1 MAATVIDALLVTLGL
16 DTSDFRKGQKDVS
29 DDLKKQR
36 EDAKKTAKEMAEQG
50 KKAASFFSSIKT
62 ELLALTGVTV
72 TAGGLMS
79 LVKNTTSSLMDL
91 SIQSKALGM
100 TARELDGFGKAAES
114 AGSSFERITAALQG
128 FQAAKQGSL
137 FGDTSS
143 PIFSGMRMLTAL
155 TGDTFDVYSKD
166 AKSLARSYLES
177 LRKVKDP
184 NIRRQIGAMGGFDD
198 ATIQRNQE
206 GRFLPDVDRL
216 TKSSGITDASVKGA
230 KEFTEA
236 WVVLNQ
242 NLETTKNQ
250 FYTFLIPYVREFN
263 GVLLQLSN
271 WMKSHP
277 DEMRQ
282 KVESFFGAIESGAKV
297 ADNAA
302 RSVGGWENA
311 IKLLVATWV
320 MGITKAFTGLFALTP
335 PAWFVAASAVG
346 VGAYQNISNAATKAD
361 HTDSL
366 WESIKQR
373 WSAGGWYNNQ
383 QNIQALSPEQRKKDQ
398 DERSFWES
406 TKNLLSQAV
415 NALISPAGAASMQ
428 PNIVGGYQP
437 NVPLNALPEQ
447 RRQQQ
452 DERDYWESTKN
463 LLSKIADALIS
474 PAGAATMQPDTSG
487 YQPNVPLNAQ
497 AARLGAK
504 GKAFLQAMAGEFGAL
519 EGKYGLPAGLLSSV
533 AATESGGDP
542 FAVSPK
548 GAKGPFQFMDGTARD
563 MGLKG
568 MDVYD
573 PHKSAD
579 AAARY
584 LRYLLDATGGD
595 LEKTLASYN
604 WGLGN
609 VQKKGMDNLPS
620 ETRNYVPKVMAGMR
634 PGAGMAVDRAMPGQ
648 AGGVYNFYGT
658 KITTQA
664 QNVEQLTSDIKKHGD
679 NRVMLMAGY
688 SGQ

>member
-16 DTSDFRKGQKDVS
+16 DTSQFRKGQQEVS

-36 EDAKKTAKEMAEQG
+36 EDAKNTAKEMAEQG

-216 TKSSGITDASVKGA
+216 TKSSGITDASTKGA
-230 KEFTEA
+230 KEFTAA
-236 WVVLNQ
+236 WAELGQNLDTIKNQIYEGLIPTIRDLNGLLKEWSSGNVKSSSFFKELKRDINDITGIDLGSWTLSSDLRNLKDNFSMLGRVLNHLG
-242 NLETTKNQ
+242 NALNELN
-250 FYTFLIPYVREFN
+250 N
-263 GVLLQLSN
+263 GN
-271 WMKSHP
+271 
-277 DEMRQ
+277 
-282 KVESFFGAIESGAKV
+282 F
-297 ADNAA
+297 
-302 RSVGGWENA
+302 
-311 IKLLVATWV
+311 
-320 MGITKAFTGLFALTP
+320 TKAADEFKKAWYGTEDGNPTGNDALPGVTSNSQSIYENGTYKKYNDLLNKYLPEWLGGTP
-335 PAWFVAASAVG
+335 S
-346 VGAYQNISNAATKAD
+346 D
-361 HTDSL
+361 
-366 WESIKQR
+366 
-373 WSAGGWYNNQ
+373 
-383 QNIQALSPEQRKKDQ
+383 RKKDQ
-398 DERSFWES
+398 DEKSYWDT
-406 TKNLLSQAV
+406 TKA
-415 NALISPAGAASMQ
+415 
-428 PNIVGGYQP
+428 
-437 NVPLNALPEQ
+437 
-447 RRQQQ
+447 
-452 DERDYWESTKN
+452 
-463 LLSKIADALIS
+463 LLSKIADAIVT
-474 PAGAATMQPDTSG
+474 PAGASSADPNIGG

-519 EGKYGLPAGLLSSV
+519 EGKYGLPSGLLSSV

-542 FAVSPK
+542 YAVSPK

-563 MGLKG
+563 LGLKG

-634 PGAGMAVDRAMPGQ
+634 PGAGMAVDRVMPGQ

-664 QNVEQLTSDIKKHGD
+664 QNVQQLTSDIKKHGD

>member
-16 DTSDFRKGQKDVS
+16 DTSQFRKGQQEVS

-36 EDAKKTAKEMAEQG
+36 EDAKNTAKEMAEQG

-79 LVKNTTSSLMDL
+79 FVKSTTSGLMEL
-91 SIQSKALGM
+91 SIQAKSLGM
-100 TARELDGFGKAAES
+100 TAKELDGVGKAAEA
-114 AGSSFERITAALQG
+114 AGSSVEKISAALQG
-128 FQAAKQGSL
+128 FQNAKQLAKVGVYDTPVQEAAIRLNSL
-137 FGDTSS
+137 THDSFNIRDDSAQT
-143 PIFSGMRMLTAL
+143 
-155 TGDTFDVYSKD
+155 TFRKI
-166 AKSLARSYLES
+166 LES
-177 LRKVKDP
+177 ARKVTDP
-184 NIRRQIGAMGGFDD
+184 DIRRQILQLVGIDD
-198 ATIQRNQE
+198 AINQRNQE
-206 GRFLPDVDRL
+206 GKFLTDVDRL
-216 TKSSGITDASVKGA
+216 TKSSGITDASTKGA
-230 KEFTEA
+230 KEFTAA
-236 WVVLNQ
+236 WAELGQNLDTVKNQIYVGLIPTIRDLNGLLIEWSSGNAKSSSFFKELKRDINDITGIDLGSWTLSGDLRNLKDNFSMLGKVLNHLG
-242 NLETTKNQ
+242 NALNELNNGNFSKAAD
-250 FYTFLIPYVREFN
+250 EFKKAWYGTEDGKPTGN
-263 GVLLQLSN
+263 DALPGV
-271 WMKSHP
+271 
-277 DEMRQ
+277 
-282 KVESFFGAIESGAKV
+282 
-297 ADNAA
+297 
-302 RSVGGWENA
+302 
-311 IKLLVATWV
+311 
-320 MGITKAFTGLFALTP
+320 TKAA
-335 PAWFVAASAVG
+335 
-346 VGAYQNISNAATKAD
+346 
-361 HTDSL
+361 
-366 WESIKQR
+366 E
-373 WSAGGWYNNQ
+373 
-383 QNIQALSPEQRKKDQ
+383 QALKKNGGTLDFKPDQ
-398 DERSFWES
+398 DSAY
-406 TKNLLSQAV
+406 LSPQQQATQKMLDAV
-415 NALISPAGAASMQ
+415 KFQ
-428 PNIVGGYQP
+428 P
-437 NVPLNALPEQ
+437 LPEQ

-533 AATESGGDP
+533 AGTESGGDP

-563 MGLKG
+563 LGLKG

-595 LEKTLASYN
+595 LEKALASYN

-648 AGGVYNFYGT
+648 SGATYQFYGT

-679 NRVMLMAGY
+679 NRVMLLAGY

>member
-16 DTSDFRKGQKDVS
+16 DTSQFRKGQQEVS

-36 EDAKKTAKEMAEQG
+36 EDAKNTAKEMAEQG

-79 LVKNTTSSLMDL
+79 FVKSTTSGLMEL
-91 SIQSKALGM
+91 SIQAKSLGM
-100 TARELDGFGKAAES
+100 TAKELDGVGKAAEA
-114 AGSSFERITAALQG
+114 AGSSVEKISAALQG
-128 FQAAKQGSL
+128 FQNAKQLAKVGVYDTPVQEAAIRLNSL
-137 FGDTSS
+137 THDSFNIRDDSAQT
-143 PIFSGMRMLTAL
+143 
-155 TGDTFDVYSKD
+155 TFRKI
-166 AKSLARSYLES
+166 LES
-177 LRKVKDP
+177 ARKVTDP
-184 NIRRQIGAMGGFDD
+184 DIRRQILQLVGIDD
-198 ATIQRNQE
+198 AINQRNQE
-206 GRFLPDVDRL
+206 GKFLTDVDRL
-216 TKSSGITDASVKGA
+216 TKNSGITDASTKGA
-230 KEFTEA
+230 KEFTAA
-236 WVVLNQ
+236 WAELGQNLDTVKNQIYVGLIPTIRDLNGLLIEWSSGNAKSSSFFKELKRDINDITGIDLGSWTLSGDLRNLKDNFSMLGKVLNHLG
-242 NLETTKNQ
+242 NALNELNNGNFSKAAD
-250 FYTFLIPYVREFN
+250 EFKKAWYGTEDGKPTGN
-263 GVLLQLSN
+263 DALPGVTSNSQSIYENSTYKKYNDLLNKYLPE
-271 WMKSHP
+271 WL
-277 DEMRQ
+277 
-282 KVESFFGAIESGAKV
+282 
-297 ADNAA
+297 
-302 RSVGGWENA
+302 GG
-311 IKLLVATWV
+311 
-320 MGITKAFTGLFALTP
+320 TP
-335 PAWFVAASAVG
+335 S
-346 VGAYQNISNAATKAD
+346 D
-361 HTDSL
+361 
-366 WESIKQR
+366 
-373 WSAGGWYNNQ
+373 
-383 QNIQALSPEQRKKDQ
+383 RKKDQ
-398 DERSFWES
+398 DEKSYWDT
-406 TKNLLSQAV
+406 TK
-415 NALISPAGAASMQ
+415 
-428 PNIVGGYQP
+428 
-437 NVPLNALPEQ
+437 
-447 RRQQQ
+447 
-452 DERDYWESTKN
+452 T
-463 LLSKIADALIS
+463 LLSKIADAIVT
-474 PAGAATMQPDTSG
+474 PAGASSLEPSIGG

-497 AARLGAK
+497 AARLGTK

-519 EGKYGLPAGLLSSV
+519 EGKYGLPAGLLSSL

-563 MGLKG
+563 LGLKG

-648 AGGVYNFYGT
+648 SGATYQFYGT

-679 NRVMLMAGY
+679 NRVMLLAGY

>member
-1 MAATVIDALLVTLGL
+1 MAATVIDALLITLGL

-79 LVKNTTSSLMDL
+79 FVKSTTSGLMDL
-91 SIQSKALGM
+91 SIQSKALGLS
-100 TARELDGFGKAAES
+100 ARELDGWSKSAEA
-114 AGSSFERITAALQG
+114 AGSSAEKISASLQG
-128 FQAAKQGSL
+128 FQGAIQGARVGDYSSSI
-137 FGDTSS
+137 FG
-143 PIFSGMRMLTAL
+143 GLAQLNAL
-155 TGDTFDVYSKD
+155 TGQNFDVWGQD
-166 AKSLARSYLES
+166 ASSLAKTSLDA
-177 LRKVKDP
+177 LRKISDP
-184 NIRRQIGAMGGFDD
+184 NLRRQVGLSLGFDD
-198 ATIQRNQE
+198 ATLQRNQE
-206 GRFLPDVDRL
+206 GKFLPDVDRL
-216 TKSSGITDASVKGA
+216 TKSSGITDASTKGA
-230 KEFTEA
+230 KEFTAA
-236 WVVLNQ
+236 WAELGQNLDTVKNQIYVGLIPTIRDLNGLLIEWSSGNAKSSSFFKELKRDINDITGIDLGSWTLSGDLRNLKDNFSMLGKVLNHLG
-242 NLETTKNQ
+242 NALNELNNGNFSKAAD
-250 FYTFLIPYVREFN
+250 EFKKAWYGTEDGKPTGN
-263 GVLLQLSN
+263 DALPGV
-271 WMKSHP
+271 
-277 DEMRQ
+277 
-282 KVESFFGAIESGAKV
+282 
-297 ADNAA
+297 
-302 RSVGGWENA
+302 
-311 IKLLVATWV
+311 
-320 MGITKAFTGLFALTP
+320 TKAA
-335 PAWFVAASAVG
+335 
-346 VGAYQNISNAATKAD
+346 
-361 HTDSL
+361 
-366 WESIKQR
+366 E
-373 WSAGGWYNNQ
+373 
-383 QNIQALSPEQRKKDQ
+383 QALKKNGGTLDFKPDQ
-398 DERSFWES
+398 DSAY
-406 TKNLLSQAV
+406 LSPQQQATQKMLDAV
-415 NALISPAGAASMQ
+415 KFQ
-428 PNIVGGYQP
+428 P
-437 NVPLNALPEQ
+437 LPEQ

-533 AATESGGDP
+533 AGTESGGNP

-563 MGLKG
+563 LGLKG

-609 VQKKGMDNLPS
+609 VQKKGMDNLPP

-679 NRVMLMAGY
+679 NRVMLLAGY

>member
-16 DTSDFRKGQKDVS
+16 DTSQFRKGQQEVS

-36 EDAKKTAKEMAEQG
+36 EDAKNTAKEMAEQG

-79 LVKNTTSSLMDL
+79 FVKSTTSGLMDL
-91 SIQSKALGM
+91 SIQSKALGLS
-100 TARELDGFGKAAES
+100 ARELDGWSKSAEA
-114 AGSSFERITAALQG
+114 AGSSAEKISASLQG
-128 FQAAKQGSL
+128 FQGAIQGARVGDYSSSI
-137 FGDTSS
+137 FG
-143 PIFSGMRMLTAL
+143 GLAQLNAL
-155 TGDTFDVYSKD
+155 TGQNFDVWGQD
-166 AKSLARSYLES
+166 ASSLAKTSLDA
-177 LRKVKDP
+177 LRKISDP
-184 NIRRQIGAMGGFDD
+184 NLRRQVGLSLGFDD
-198 ATIQRNQE
+198 ATLQRNQE
-206 GRFLPDVDRL
+206 GKFLPDVDRL
-216 TKSSGITDASVKGA
+216 TKSSGITDASTKGA
-230 KEFTEA
+230 KEFTAA
-236 WVVLNQ
+236 WAELGQNLDTVKNQIYVGLIPTIRDLNGLLIEWSSGNAKSSSFFKELKRDINDITGIDLGSWTLSGDLRNLKDNFSMLGKVLNHLG
-242 NLETTKNQ
+242 NALNELNNGNFSKAAD
-250 FYTFLIPYVREFN
+250 EFKKAWYGTEDGKPTGN
-263 GVLLQLSN
+263 DALPGV
-271 WMKSHP
+271 
-277 DEMRQ
+277 
-282 KVESFFGAIESGAKV
+282 
-297 ADNAA
+297 
-302 RSVGGWENA
+302 
-311 IKLLVATWV
+311 
-320 MGITKAFTGLFALTP
+320 TKAA
-335 PAWFVAASAVG
+335 
-346 VGAYQNISNAATKAD
+346 
-361 HTDSL
+361 
-366 WESIKQR
+366 E
-373 WSAGGWYNNQ
+373 
-383 QNIQALSPEQRKKDQ
+383 QALKKNGGTLDFKPDQ
-398 DERSFWES
+398 DSAY
-406 TKNLLSQAV
+406 LSPQQQATQKMLDAV
-415 NALISPAGAASMQ
+415 KFQ
-428 PNIVGGYQP
+428 P
-437 NVPLNALPEQ
+437 LPEQ

-533 AATESGGDP
+533 AGTESGGDP

-563 MGLKG
+563 LGLKG

-595 LEKTLASYN
+595 LEKALASYN

-634 PGAGMAVDRAMPGQ
+634 PGAGMAVDRAIPGQ
-648 AGGVYNFYGT
+648 SGATYQFYGT

-679 NRVMLMAGY
+679 NRVMLLAGY

>member
-79 LVKNTTSSLMDL
+79 LVKSTTSGLMDL

-100 TARELDGFGKAAES
+100 SAKELDGWAKSAEA
-114 AGSSFERITAALQG
+114 AGSSAEKITNVLKG
-128 FQAAKQGSL
+128 FQDAKQGAT
-137 FGDTSS
+137 FGDFTNPLYEVA
-143 PIFSGMRMLTAL
+143 PILRRL
-155 TGDTFDVYSKD
+155 TGVEINTSKD
-166 AKSLARSYLES
+166 DVPTIA
-177 LRKVKDP
+177 RKVFSALQKVKNP
-184 NIRRQIGAMGGFDD
+184 AMRRVLAERVGIDD
-198 ATIQRNQE
+198 ATLQRNQE
-206 GRFLPDVDRL
+206 GQFLPDVDRL
-216 TKSSGITDASVKGA
+216 TKSSGITDASTKGA
-230 KEFTEA
+230 KEFTAA
-236 WVVLNQ
+236 WAELNQ
-242 NLETTKNQ
+242 SLETTKNQ
-250 FYTFLIPYVREFN
+250 FYTFLIPYVRDFN
-263 GVLLQLSN
+263 VVLRDLSN

-277 DEMRQ
+277 EEMKQ
-282 KVESFFGAIESGAKV
+282 KVDAFFGAIESGAKM
-297 ADNAA
+297 ADKAA
-302 RSVGGWENA
+302 QAVGGWENA
-311 IKLLVATWV
+311 IKLLIALKVATWV
-320 MGITKAFTGLFALTP
+320 MGITKVFTGLFALTP

-383 QNIQALSPEQRKKDQ
+383 QNIQAVSPEQRKKDQ

-437 NVPLNALPEQ
+437 NVPLNA
-447 RRQQQ
+447 
-452 DERDYWESTKN
+452 K
-463 LLSKIADALIS
+463 
-474 PAGAATMQPDTSG
+474 
-487 YQPNVPLNAQ
+487 

-533 AATESGGDP
+533 ASTESGGDP

-563 MGLKG
+563 LGLKG

-595 LEKTLASYN
+595 LEKALASYN

>member
-16 DTSDFRKGQKDVS
+16 DTSQFRKGQQEVS

-36 EDAKKTAKEMAEQG
+36 EDAKNTAKEMAEQG

-79 LVKNTTSSLMDL
+79 FVKSTTSGLMEL
-91 SIQSKALGM
+91 SIQAKSLGM
-100 TARELDGFGKAAES
+100 TAKELDGVGKAAEA
-114 AGSSFERITAALQG
+114 AGSSVEKISAALQG
-128 FQAAKQGSL
+128 FQNVKQLAKVGVYDTPVQEAAIRLNSL
-137 FGDTSS
+137 THDSFNIRDDSAQT
-143 PIFSGMRMLTAL
+143 
-155 TGDTFDVYSKD
+155 TFRKI
-166 AKSLARSYLES
+166 LES
-177 LRKVKDP
+177 ARKVTDP
-184 NIRRQIGAMGGFDD
+184 DIRRQILQLVGIDD
-198 ATIQRNQE
+198 AINQRNQE
-206 GRFLPDVDRL
+206 GKFLTDVDRL
-216 TKSSGITDASVKGA
+216 TKSSGITDASTKGA
-230 KEFTEA
+230 KEFTAA
-236 WVVLNQ
+236 WAELGQNLDTVKNQIYVGLIPTIRDLNGLLIEWSSGNAKSSSFFKELKRDINDITGIDLGSWTLSGDLRNLKDNFSMLGKVLNHLG
-242 NLETTKNQ
+242 NALNELNNGNFSKAAD
-250 FYTFLIPYVREFN
+250 EFKKAWYGTEDGKPTGN
-263 GVLLQLSN
+263 DALPGV
-271 WMKSHP
+271 
-277 DEMRQ
+277 
-282 KVESFFGAIESGAKV
+282 
-297 ADNAA
+297 
-302 RSVGGWENA
+302 
-311 IKLLVATWV
+311 
-320 MGITKAFTGLFALTP
+320 TKAAEQGLKKNGGTLDFKP
-335 PAWFVAASAVG
+335 DQDSA
-346 VGAYQNISNAATKAD
+346 Y
-361 HTDSL
+361 
-366 WESIKQR
+366 
-373 WSAGGWYNNQ
+373 
-383 QNIQALSPEQRKKDQ
+383 LSPQQ
-398 DERSFWES
+398 
-406 TKNLLSQAV
+406 QATQKMLDAV
-415 NALISPAGAASMQ
+415 KFQ
-428 PNIVGGYQP
+428 P
-437 NVPLNALPEQ
+437 LPEQ

-504 GKAFLQAMAGEFGAL
+504 GRAFLQAMAGEFGAL

-533 AATESGGDP
+533 AGTESGGDP
-542 FAVSPK
+542 LAVSPK

-563 MGLKG
+563 LGLKG

-648 AGGVYNFYGT
+648 SGATYQFYGT

-679 NRVMLMAGY
+679 NRVMLLAGY

>member
-1 MAATVIDALLVTLGL
+1 MAATVIDALLITLGL

-79 LVKNTTSSLMDL
+79 FVKSTTSGLMDL

-100 TARELDGFGKAAES
+100 SAKELDGWAKSAEA
-114 AGSSFERITAALQG
+114 AGSSAEKITNVLKG
-128 FQAAKQGSL
+128 FQDAKQGAT
-137 FGDTSS
+137 FGDFTNPLYEVA
-143 PIFSGMRMLTAL
+143 PILRRL
-155 TGDTFDVYSKD
+155 TGVEINTSKD
-166 AKSLARSYLES
+166 DVPTIA
-177 LRKVKDP
+177 RKVFSALQKVKNP
-184 NIRRQIGAMGGFDD
+184 AMRRVLAERVGIDD
-198 ATIQRNQE
+198 ATLQRNQE
-206 GRFLPDVDRL
+206 GQFLPDVDRL
-216 TKSSGITDASVKGA
+216 TKSSGITDASTKGA
-230 KEFTEA
+230 KEFTAA
-236 WVVLNQ
+236 WAELGQNLDTVKNQIYEGLIPTIRDLNGLLKEWSSGNVKSSSFFKELKRDINDITGIDLGGWTLSSDLRNLKDNFSMLGKVLNHLG
-242 NLETTKNQ
+242 NALNELNNGNFSKAAD
-250 FYTFLIPYVREFN
+250 EFKKAWYGTEDGKPTGN
-263 GVLLQLSN
+263 DALPGVTSNSQSIYENSTYKKYNDLLNKYLPE
-271 WMKSHP
+271 WL
-277 DEMRQ
+277 
-282 KVESFFGAIESGAKV
+282 
-297 ADNAA
+297 
-302 RSVGGWENA
+302 GG
-311 IKLLVATWV
+311 
-320 MGITKAFTGLFALTP
+320 TP
-335 PAWFVAASAVG
+335 S
-346 VGAYQNISNAATKAD
+346 D
-361 HTDSL
+361 
-366 WESIKQR
+366 
-373 WSAGGWYNNQ
+373 
-383 QNIQALSPEQRKKDQ
+383 RKKDQ
-398 DERSFWES
+398 DEKSYWDT
-406 TKNLLSQAV
+406 TK
-415 NALISPAGAASMQ
+415 
-428 PNIVGGYQP
+428 
-437 NVPLNALPEQ
+437 
-447 RRQQQ
+447 
-452 DERDYWESTKN
+452 T
-463 LLSKIADALIS
+463 LLSKIADAIVT
-474 PAGAATMQPDTSG
+474 PAGASSLEPSIGG

-504 GKAFLQAMAGEFGAL
+504 GKAFLQAMAGEFGSL

-542 FAVSPK
+542 FAESK
-548 GAKGPFQFMDGTARD
+548 AGAKGLFQFMPGTAKD

-568 MDVYD
+568 RDVFD

-609 VQKKGMDNLPS
+609 VQKKGMDNLPA

>member
-16 DTSDFRKGQKDVS
+16 DTSQFRKGQQEVS

-36 EDAKKTAKEMAEQG
+36 EDAKNTAKEMAEQG

-311 IKLLVATWV
+311 IKLLIGLKVATWV

-383 QNIQALSPEQRKKDQ
+383 QNIQAVSPEQRKKDQ

-437 NVPLNALPEQ
+437 NVPLNA
-447 RRQQQ
+447 
-452 DERDYWESTKN
+452 
-463 LLSKIADALIS
+463 
-474 PAGAATMQPDTSG
+474 
-487 YQPNVPLNAQ
+487 Q

-504 GKAFLQAMAGEFGAL
+504 GKAFLQAMAGEFGSL

-542 FAVSPK
+542 FAESK
-548 GAKGPFQFMDGTARD
+548 AGAKGLFQFMPGTAKD

-568 MDVYD
+568 RDVFD

-584 LRYLLDATGGD
+584 LRYLLEATGGD

>member
-16 DTSDFRKGQKDVS
+16 DTSQFRKGQQEVS

-36 EDAKKTAKEMAEQG
+36 EDAKNTAKEMAEQG
-50 KKAASFFSSIKT
+50 KKAATFFSSIKT

-311 IKLLVATWV
+311 IKLLIGLKVATWV

-383 QNIQALSPEQRKKDQ
+383 QNIQAVSPEQRKKDQ

-428 PNIVGGYQP
+428 PNIVG
-437 NVPLNALPEQ
+437 
-447 RRQQQ
+447 
-452 DERDYWESTKN
+452 
-463 LLSKIADALIS
+463 
-474 PAGAATMQPDTSG
+474 G

-542 FAVSPK
+542 FAESK
-548 GAKGPFQFMDGTARD
+548 AGAKGLFQFMPGTAKD

-568 MDVYD
+568 RDVYD
-573 PHKSAD
+573 PHKSAE
-579 AAARY
+579 AAAKY
-584 LRYLLDATGGD
+584 LRWLMDATGGD

>member
-16 DTSDFRKGQKDVS
+16 DTSQFRKGQQEVS

-36 EDAKKTAKEMAEQG
+36 EDAKNTAKEMAEQG

-216 TKSSGITDASVKGA
+216 TKSSGITDASTKGA
-230 KEFTEA
+230 KEFTAA
-236 WVVLNQ
+236 WAELGQNLDTVKNQIYEGLIPTIRDLNGLLKEWSSGNVKSSSFFKELKRDINDITGIDLGGWTLSSDLRNLKDNFSMLGKVLNHLGNALNELNNGNFSKAADEFKKAWYGTEDGKPTGNDALPGVTSNSQ
-242 NLETTKNQ
+242 SIYENTTYKKYND
-250 FYTFLIPYVREFN
+250 
-263 GVLLQLSN
+263 LLNKYLPE
-271 WMKSHP
+271 WL
-277 DEMRQ
+277 
-282 KVESFFGAIESGAKV
+282 
-297 ADNAA
+297 
-302 RSVGGWENA
+302 GG
-311 IKLLVATWV
+311 
-320 MGITKAFTGLFALTP
+320 TP
-335 PAWFVAASAVG
+335 S
-346 VGAYQNISNAATKAD
+346 D
-361 HTDSL
+361 
-366 WESIKQR
+366 
-373 WSAGGWYNNQ
+373 
-383 QNIQALSPEQRKKDQ
+383 RKKDQ
-398 DERSFWES
+398 DEKSYWDT
-406 TKNLLSQAV
+406 TK
-415 NALISPAGAASMQ
+415 
-428 PNIVGGYQP
+428 
-437 NVPLNALPEQ
+437 
-447 RRQQQ
+447 
-452 DERDYWESTKN
+452 T
-463 LLSKIADALIS
+463 LLSKIADAIVT
-474 PAGAATMQPDTSG
+474 PAGASSLEPSIGG

-504 GKAFLQAMAGEFGAL
+504 GKAFLQAMAGEFGSL

-542 FAVSPK
+542 FAESK
-548 GAKGPFQFMDGTARD
+548 AGAKGLFQFMPGTAKD

-568 MDVYD
+568 RDVFD

-584 LRYLLDATGGD
+584 LRYLLEATGGD

>member
-1 MAATVIDALLVTLGL
+1 MAATVIDALLITLGL

-50 KKAASFFSSIKT
+50 KKAAAFFSSIKT

-216 TKSSGITDASVKGA
+216 TKSSGITDASTKGA
-230 KEFTEA
+230 KEFTAA
-236 WVVLNQ
+236 WAELEQNLDTVKNQIYVGLIPTIRDLNGLLIEWSSGNAKSSSFFKELKRDINDITGIDLGGWTLSSDLRNLKDNFSMLGKVLNHLG
-242 NLETTKNQ
+242 NALNELNNGNFSKAAD
-250 FYTFLIPYVREFN
+250 EFKKAWYGTEDGKPTGN
-263 GVLLQLSN
+263 DALPGVTSNSQSIYENSTYKKYNDLLNKYLPE
-271 WMKSHP
+271 WL
-277 DEMRQ
+277 
-282 KVESFFGAIESGAKV
+282 
-297 ADNAA
+297 
-302 RSVGGWENA
+302 GG
-311 IKLLVATWV
+311 
-320 MGITKAFTGLFALTP
+320 TP
-335 PAWFVAASAVG
+335 S
-346 VGAYQNISNAATKAD
+346 D
-361 HTDSL
+361 
-366 WESIKQR
+366 
-373 WSAGGWYNNQ
+373 
-383 QNIQALSPEQRKKDQ
+383 RKKDQ
-398 DERSFWES
+398 DEKSYWDT
-406 TKNLLSQAV
+406 TK
-415 NALISPAGAASMQ
+415 
-428 PNIVGGYQP
+428 
-437 NVPLNALPEQ
+437 
-447 RRQQQ
+447 
-452 DERDYWESTKN
+452 T
-463 LLSKIADALIS
+463 LLSKIADAIVT
-474 PAGAATMQPDTSG
+474 PAGASSLEPSIGG

-519 EGKYGLPAGLLSSV
+519 EGKYGLPSGLLSSV

-542 FAVSPK
+542 YAVSPK

-563 MGLKG
+563 LGLKG

-664 QNVEQLTSDIKKHGD
+664 QNVQQLTSDIKKHGD

>member
-29 DDLKKQR
+29 EDLKKQR
-36 EDAKKTAKEMAEQG
+36 EDAKNTAKEMAEQG
-50 KKAASFFSSIKT
+50 KKAAAFFGSIKT

-198 ATIQRNQE
+198 ATIQRNQD

-216 TKSSGITDASVKGA
+216 TKSSGITDASTKGA
-230 KEFTEA
+230 KEFTAA
-236 WVVLNQ
+236 WAELGQNLDTVKNQIYEGLIPTIRDLNGLLKEWSSGNVKSSSFFKELKRDINDITGIDLGSWTLSSDLRNLKDNFSMLGKVLNHLG
-242 NLETTKNQ
+242 NALNELN
-250 FYTFLIPYVREFN
+250 N
-263 GVLLQLSN
+263 GN
-271 WMKSHP
+271 
-277 DEMRQ
+277 
-282 KVESFFGAIESGAKV
+282 F
-297 ADNAA
+297 
-302 RSVGGWENA
+302 
-311 IKLLVATWV
+311 
-320 MGITKAFTGLFALTP
+320 TKAADEFKKAWYGTEDGKPTGNDALPGVTSNSQSIYENSTYKKYNDLLNKYLPEWLGGTP
-335 PAWFVAASAVG
+335 S
-346 VGAYQNISNAATKAD
+346 D
-361 HTDSL
+361 
-366 WESIKQR
+366 
-373 WSAGGWYNNQ
+373 
-383 QNIQALSPEQRKKDQ
+383 RKKDQ
-398 DERSFWES
+398 DEKSYWDT
-406 TKNLLSQAV
+406 TK
-415 NALISPAGAASMQ
+415 
-428 PNIVGGYQP
+428 
-437 NVPLNALPEQ
+437 
-447 RRQQQ
+447 
-452 DERDYWESTKN
+452 T
-463 LLSKIADALIS
+463 LLSKIADAIVT
-474 PAGAATMQPDTSG
+474 PAGASSLEPSIGG

-563 MGLKG
+563 LGLKG

-664 QNVEQLTSDIKKHGD
+664 QNVGQLTSDIKKHGD

>member
-1 MAATVIDALLVTLGL
+1 MAATVIDALLITLGL

-50 KKAASFFSSIKT
+50 KKAAAFFGSIKT
-62 ELLALTGVTV
+62 ELLALTGVAV
-72 TAGGLMS
+72 TAGGLIS
-79 LVKNTTSSLMDL
+79 FVKSTTSGLMDL
-91 SIQSKALGM
+91 SIQSKALGLS
-100 TARELDGFGKAAES
+100 ARELDGWSKSAEA
-114 AGSSFERITAALQG
+114 AGSSAEKISASLQG
-128 FQAAKQGSL
+128 FQGAIQGARVGDYSSSI
-137 FGDTSS
+137 FG
-143 PIFSGMRMLTAL
+143 GLAQLNAL
-155 TGDTFDVYSKD
+155 TGQNFDVWGQD
-166 AKSLARSYLES
+166 ASSLAKTSLDA
-177 LRKVKDP
+177 LRKISDP
-184 NIRRQIGAMGGFDD
+184 NLRRQVGLSLGFDD
-198 ATIQRNQE
+198 ATLQRNQE
-206 GRFLPDVDRL
+206 GKFLPDVDRL
-216 TKSSGITDASVKGA
+216 TKSSGITDVSTKGA
-230 KEFTEA
+230 KEFTAA
-236 WVVLNQ
+236 WAELNQ
-242 NLETTKNQ
+242 SLETTKNQ
-250 FYTFLIPYVREFN
+250 FYTFLIPYVRDFN
-263 GVLLQLSN
+263 VVLRDLSN

-277 DEMRQ
+277 EEMKQ
-282 KVESFFGAIESGAKV
+282 KVDAFFGAIESGAKM
-297 ADNAA
+297 ADKAA
-302 RSVGGWENA
+302 QAVGGWENA
-311 IKLLVATWV
+311 IKIIIGASVGGKLLFFLANLSKALLVLT
-320 MGITKAFTGLFALTP
+320 GITLPGWL
-335 PAWFVAASAVG
+335 VAASAVG

-383 QNIQALSPEQRKKDQ
+383 QNMQAVSPEQRKKDQ

-437 NVPLNALPEQ
+437 NVPLNA
-447 RRQQQ
+447 
-452 DERDYWESTKN
+452 
-463 LLSKIADALIS
+463 
-474 PAGAATMQPDTSG
+474 
-487 YQPNVPLNAQ
+487 Q

-504 GKAFLQAMAGEFGAL
+504 GKAFLQAMAGEFGTL

-542 FAVSPK
+542 YAVSPK

-563 MGLKG
+563 LGLKG

-573 PHKSAD
+573 PHKSSD

-584 LRYLLDATGGD
+584 LRFLLDATGGD

-648 AGGVYNFYGT
+648 SGATYQFYGT

-664 QNVEQLTSDIKKHGD
+664 QNVEQLTSDIKKHAD
-679 NRVMLMAGY
+679 NRVMLLAGY

>member
-1 MAATVIDALLVTLGL
+1 MAATIIDALLITLGL

-79 LVKNTTSSLMDL
+79 LVKNTTSGLMDL
-91 SIQSKALGM
+91 SIQSKALVLS
-100 TARELDGFGKAAES
+100 ARELDGWSKSAEA
-114 AGSSFERITAALQG
+114 AGSSAEKISASLQG
-128 FQAAKQGSL
+128 FQGAIQGARVGDYSSSI
-137 FGDTSS
+137 FG
-143 PIFSGMRMLTAL
+143 GLAQLNAL
-155 TGDTFDVYSKD
+155 TGQNFDVWGQD
-166 AKSLARSYLES
+166 ASSLAKTSLDA
-177 LRKVKDP
+177 LRKISDP
-184 NIRRQIGAMGGFDD
+184 NLRRQVGLSLGFDD
-198 ATIQRNQE
+198 ATLQRNQE
-206 GRFLPDVDRL
+206 GKFLPDVDRL
-216 TKSSGITDASVKGA
+216 TKSSGITDASTKGA
-230 KEFTEA
+230 KEFTAA
-236 WVVLNQ
+236 WAELNQ
-242 NLETTKNQ
+242 SLETTKNQ
-250 FYTFLIPYVREFN
+250 FYTFLIPYVRDFN
-263 GVLLQLSN
+263 VVLRDLSN

-277 DEMRQ
+277 EEMKQ
-282 KVESFFGAIESGAKV
+282 KVDAFFGAIESGAKM
-297 ADNAA
+297 ADKAA
-302 RSVGGWENA
+302 QAVGGWENA
-311 IKLLVATWV
+311 IKLLIALKVATWV

-383 QNIQALSPEQRKKDQ
+383 QNIQAVSPEQRKKDQ

-437 NVPLNALPEQ
+437 NVPLNA
-447 RRQQQ
+447 
-452 DERDYWESTKN
+452 K
-463 LLSKIADALIS
+463 
-474 PAGAATMQPDTSG
+474 
-487 YQPNVPLNAQ
+487 

-542 FAVSPK
+542 FAESK
-548 GAKGPFQFMDGTARD
+548 AGAKGLFQFMPGTAKD

-568 MDVYD
+568 RDVFD

-579 AAARY
+579 AAGRY

-595 LEKTLASYN
+595 LEKALASYN

-620 ETRNYVPKVMAGMR
+620 ETRTYVPKVMAGMR
-634 PGAGMAVDRAMPGQ
+634 PGAGMAVDRAMPGKSGATYQ
-648 AGGVYNFYGT
+648 FYGT

-679 NRVMLMAGY
+679 NRVMLLAGY

>member
-216 TKSSGITDASVKGA
+216 TKSSGITDASTKGA
-230 KEFTEA
+230 KEFTAA
-236 WVVLNQ
+236 WAELNQ
-242 NLETTKNQ
+242 SLETTKNQ

-263 GVLLQLSN
+263 GVLRDLSD

-277 DEMRQ
+277 KEM
-282 KVESFFGAIESGAKV
+282 KAGIDAFFGAIKDV
-297 ADNAA
+297 AAA
-302 RSVGGWENA
+302 ANDAADAVGGWNNVIVA
-311 IKLLVATWV
+311 LLALKVASWFR
-320 MGITKAFTGLFALTP
+320 GIAFALSGP
-335 PAWFVAASAVG
+335 
-346 VGAYQNISNAATKAD
+346 
-361 HTDSL
+361 
-366 WESIKQR
+366 
-373 WSAGGWYNNQ
+373 GGL
-383 QNIQALSPEQRKKDQ
+383 IFAITALYPIID
-398 DERSFWES
+398 
-406 TKNLLSQAV
+406 
-415 NALISPAGAASMQ
+415 G
-428 PNIVGGYQP
+428 
-437 NVPLNALPEQ
+437 
-447 RRQQQ
+447 
-452 DERDYWESTKN
+452 
-463 LLSKIADALIS
+463 LLSKIVSKENREWMQNHGIFWTSNGEFFLNKKDAEERQRQIDS
-474 PAGAATMQPDTSG
+474 GAVPNGSQRIVPNAYQQAMMDTQMDLSTAMKLDVG
-487 YQPNVPLNAQ
+487 QYQPNIPLNAK
-497 AARLGAK
+497 AAKLGIK
-504 GKAFLQAMAGEFGAL
+504 GKSFLQAMAGEFGAL

-563 MGLKG
+563 LGLKG

-595 LEKTLASYN
+595 LEKALASYN

-634 PGAGMAVDRAMPGQ
+634 PGAGMAVDRAMPGKSGATYQ
-648 AGGVYNFYGT
+648 FYGT

>member
-50 KKAASFFSSIKT
+50 KKAAAFFGSIKT

-100 TARELDGFGKAAES
+100 SAKELDGWAKSAEA
-114 AGSSFERITAALQG
+114 AGSSAEKITNVLKG
-128 FQAAKQGSL
+128 FQDAKQGAT
-137 FGDTSS
+137 FGDFTNPLYEVA
-143 PIFSGMRMLTAL
+143 PILRRL
-155 TGDTFDVYSKD
+155 TGVEINTSKD
-166 AKSLARSYLES
+166 DVPTIA
-177 LRKVKDP
+177 RKVFSALQKVKNP
-184 NIRRQIGAMGGFDD
+184 AMRRVLAERVGIDD
-198 ATIQRNQE
+198 ATLQRNQE
-206 GRFLPDVDRL
+206 GQFLPDVDRL
-216 TKSSGITDASVKGA
+216 TKSSGITDASTKGA
-230 KEFTEA
+230 KEFTAA
-236 WVVLNQ
+236 WAELGQNLDTVKNQIYEGLIPTIRDLNGLLKEWSSGNVKSSSFFKELKRDINDITGIDLGSWTLSSDLRNLKDNFSMLGKVLNHLG
-242 NLETTKNQ
+242 NALNELN
-250 FYTFLIPYVREFN
+250 N
-263 GVLLQLSN
+263 GN
-271 WMKSHP
+271 
-277 DEMRQ
+277 
-282 KVESFFGAIESGAKV
+282 F
-297 ADNAA
+297 
-302 RSVGGWENA
+302 
-311 IKLLVATWV
+311 
-320 MGITKAFTGLFALTP
+320 TKAADEFKKAWYGTEDGKPTGNDALPGVTSNSQSIYENSTYKKYNDLLNKYLPEWLGGTP
-335 PAWFVAASAVG
+335 S
-346 VGAYQNISNAATKAD
+346 D
-361 HTDSL
+361 
-366 WESIKQR
+366 
-373 WSAGGWYNNQ
+373 
-383 QNIQALSPEQRKKDQ
+383 RKKDQ
-398 DERSFWES
+398 DEKSYWDT
-406 TKNLLSQAV
+406 TK
-415 NALISPAGAASMQ
+415 
-428 PNIVGGYQP
+428 
-437 NVPLNALPEQ
+437 
-447 RRQQQ
+447 
-452 DERDYWESTKN
+452 T
-463 LLSKIADALIS
+463 LLSKIADAIVT
-474 PAGAATMQPDTSG
+474 PAGASSLEPSIGG
-487 YQPNVPLNAQ
+487 YQPNAPLNAQ

-563 MGLKG
+563 LGLKG

>member
-16 DTSDFRKGQKDVS
+16 DTSQFRKGQQEVS

-36 EDAKKTAKEMAEQG
+36 EDAKNTAKEMAEQG

-216 TKSSGITDASVKGA
+216 TKSSGITDASTKGA
-230 KEFTEA
+230 KEFTAA
-236 WVVLNQ
+236 WAELGQNLDTVKNQIYEGLIPTIRDLNGLLKEWSSGNVKSSSFFKELKRDINDITGIDLGGWTLSSDLRNLKDNFSMLGKVLNHLG
-242 NLETTKNQ
+242 NALNELNNGNFSKAAD
-250 FYTFLIPYVREFN
+250 EFKKAWYGTEN
-263 GVLLQLSN
+263 GKPTGNDALPGVTSNSQSIYENSTYKKYNDLLNKYLPE
-271 WMKSHP
+271 WL
-277 DEMRQ
+277 
-282 KVESFFGAIESGAKV
+282 
-297 ADNAA
+297 
-302 RSVGGWENA
+302 GG
-311 IKLLVATWV
+311 
-320 MGITKAFTGLFALTP
+320 TP
-335 PAWFVAASAVG
+335 S
-346 VGAYQNISNAATKAD
+346 D
-361 HTDSL
+361 
-366 WESIKQR
+366 
-373 WSAGGWYNNQ
+373 
-383 QNIQALSPEQRKKDQ
+383 RKKDQ
-398 DERSFWES
+398 DEKSYWDT
-406 TKNLLSQAV
+406 TK
-415 NALISPAGAASMQ
+415 
-428 PNIVGGYQP
+428 
-437 NVPLNALPEQ
+437 
-447 RRQQQ
+447 
-452 DERDYWESTKN
+452 T
-463 LLSKIADALIS
+463 LLSKIADAIVT
-474 PAGAATMQPDTSG
+474 PAGASSLEPSIGG

-504 GKAFLQAMAGEFGAL
+504 GKAFLQAMAGEFGTL

-542 FAVSPK
+542 FAESK
-548 GAKGPFQFMDGTARD
+548 AGAKGLFQFMPGTAKD

-568 MDVYD
+568 RDVYD
-573 PHKSAD
+573 PHKSAE
-579 AAARY
+579 AAAKY
-584 LRYLLDATGGD
+584 LRWLMDATGGD

>member
-16 DTSDFRKGQKDVS
+16 DTSQFRKGQQEVS

-36 EDAKKTAKEMAEQG
+36 EDAKNTAKEMAEQG

-72 TAGGLMS
+72 TAGGLIS
-79 LVKNTTSSLMDL
+79 FVKSTTSGLMDL
-91 SIQSKALGM
+91 SIQSKALGLS
-100 TARELDGFGKAAES
+100 ARELDGWSKSAEA
-114 AGSSFERITAALQG
+114 AGSSAEKISASLQG
-128 FQAAKQGSL
+128 FQGAIQGARVGDYSSSI
-137 FGDTSS
+137 FG
-143 PIFSGMRMLTAL
+143 GLAQLNAL
-155 TGDTFDVYSKD
+155 TGQNFDVWGQD
-166 AKSLARSYLES
+166 ASSLAKTSLDA
-177 LRKVKDP
+177 LRKISDP
-184 NIRRQIGAMGGFDD
+184 NLRRQVGLSLGFDD
-198 ATIQRNQE
+198 ATLQRNQE
-206 GRFLPDVDRL
+206 GKFLPDVDRL
-216 TKSSGITDASVKGA
+216 TKSSGITDASTKGA
-230 KEFTEA
+230 KEFTAA
-236 WVVLNQ
+236 WAELGQNLDTVKNQIYVGLIPTIRDLNGLLIEWSSGNAKSSSFFKELKRDINDITGIDLGSWTLSGDLRNLKDNFSMLGKVLNHLG
-242 NLETTKNQ
+242 NALNELNNGNFSKAAD
-250 FYTFLIPYVREFN
+250 EFKKAWYGTEDGKPTGN
-263 GVLLQLSN
+263 DALPGV
-271 WMKSHP
+271 
-277 DEMRQ
+277 
-282 KVESFFGAIESGAKV
+282 
-297 ADNAA
+297 
-302 RSVGGWENA
+302 
-311 IKLLVATWV
+311 
-320 MGITKAFTGLFALTP
+320 TKAAEQAMKKNGGTLDFKP
-335 PAWFVAASAVG
+335 DQDSA
-346 VGAYQNISNAATKAD
+346 Y
-361 HTDSL
+361 
-366 WESIKQR
+366 
-373 WSAGGWYNNQ
+373 
-383 QNIQALSPEQRKKDQ
+383 LSPQQ
-398 DERSFWES
+398 
-406 TKNLLSQAV
+406 QATQKMLDAV
-415 NALISPAGAASMQ
+415 KFQ
-428 PNIVGGYQP
+428 P
-437 NVPLNALPEQ
+437 LPEQ

-519 EGKYGLPAGLLSSV
+519 EGKYGLPAGLLSSLS
-533 AATESGGDP
+533 AAESGGDP
-542 FAVSPK
+542 YAVSPK

-563 MGLKG
+563 LGLKG

-620 ETRNYVPKVMAGMR
+620 ETRNFVPKVMAGMR

-648 AGGVYNFYGT
+648 SGATYQFYGT

-664 QNVEQLTSDIKKHGD
+664 QSVEQLTSDIKKHGD
-679 NRVMLMAGY
+679 NRVMLLAGY

>member
-79 LVKNTTSSLMDL
+79 LVKNTTSGLMDL
-91 SIQSKALGM
+91 SIQSKALGLS
-100 TARELDGFGKAAES
+100 ARELDGWSKSAEA
-114 AGSSFERITAALQG
+114 AGSSAEKISASLQG
-128 FQAAKQGSL
+128 FQGAIQGARVGDYSSSI
-137 FGDTSS
+137 FG
-143 PIFSGMRMLTAL
+143 GLAQLNAL
-155 TGDTFDVYSKD
+155 TGQNFDVWGQD
-166 AKSLARSYLES
+166 ASSLAKTSLDA
-177 LRKVKDP
+177 LRKISDP
-184 NIRRQIGAMGGFDD
+184 NLRRQVGLSLGFDD
-198 ATIQRNQE
+198 ATLQRNQE
-206 GRFLPDVDRL
+206 GKFLPDVDRL
-216 TKSSGITDASVKGA
+216 TKSSGITDASTKGA
-230 KEFTEA
+230 KEFTAA
-236 WVVLNQ
+236 WAELNQ
-242 NLETTKNQ
+242 SLETTKNQ
-250 FYTFLIPYVREFN
+250 FYTFLIPYVRDFN
-263 GVLLQLSN
+263 VVLRDLSN

-277 DEMRQ
+277 EEMKQ
-282 KVESFFGAIESGAKV
+282 KVDAFFGAIESGAKM
-297 ADNAA
+297 ADKAA
-302 RSVGGWENA
+302 QEVGGWENA
-311 IKLLVATWV
+311 IKLLIGLKVATWV

-383 QNIQALSPEQRKKDQ
+383 QNIQAVSPEQRKKDQ

-437 NVPLNALPEQ
+437 NVPLNA
-447 RRQQQ
+447 
-452 DERDYWESTKN
+452 
-463 LLSKIADALIS
+463 
-474 PAGAATMQPDTSG
+474 
-487 YQPNVPLNAQ
+487 Q

-504 GKAFLQAMAGEFGAL
+504 GRAFLQAMAGEFGAL

-542 FAVSPK
+542 FAESK
-548 GAKGPFQFMDGTARD
+548 AGAKGLFQFMPGTAKD

-568 MDVYD
+568 RDVYD
-573 PHKSAD
+573 PHKSAE
-579 AAARY
+579 AAAKY
-584 LRYLLDATGGD
+584 LRWLMDATGGD

-634 PGAGMAVDRAMPGQ
+634 PGAGMAVDRVMLM

-679 NRVMLMAGY
+679 NRVMLLAGY

>member
-16 DTSDFRKGQKDVS
+16 DTSQFRKGQQEVS

-36 EDAKKTAKEMAEQG
+36 EDAKNTAKEMAEQG

-79 LVKNTTSSLMDL
+79 FVKSTTSGLMDL
-91 SIQSKALGM
+91 SIQSKALGLS
-100 TARELDGFGKAAES
+100 ARELDGWSKSAEA
-114 AGSSFERITAALQG
+114 AGSSAEKISASLQG
-128 FQAAKQGSL
+128 FQGAIQGARVGDYSSSI
-137 FGDTSS
+137 FG
-143 PIFSGMRMLTAL
+143 GLAQLNAL
-155 TGDTFDVYSKD
+155 TGQNFDVWGQD
-166 AKSLARSYLES
+166 ASSLAKTSLDA
-177 LRKVKDP
+177 LRKISDP
-184 NIRRQIGAMGGFDD
+184 NLRRQVGLSLGFDD
-198 ATIQRNQE
+198 ATLQRNQE
-206 GRFLPDVDRL
+206 GKFLPDVDRL
-216 TKSSGITDASVKGA
+216 TKSSGITDASTKGA
-230 KEFTEA
+230 KEFTAA
-236 WVVLNQ
+236 WAELGQNLDTVKNQIYVGLIPTIRDLNGLLIEWSSGNAKSSSFFKELKRDINDITGIDLGSWTLSGDLRNLKDNFSMLGKVLNHLG
-242 NLETTKNQ
+242 NALNELNNGNFSKAAD
-250 FYTFLIPYVREFN
+250 EFKKAWYGTEDGKPTGN
-263 GVLLQLSN
+263 DALPGV
-271 WMKSHP
+271 
-277 DEMRQ
+277 
-282 KVESFFGAIESGAKV
+282 
-297 ADNAA
+297 
-302 RSVGGWENA
+302 
-311 IKLLVATWV
+311 
-320 MGITKAFTGLFALTP
+320 TKAA
-335 PAWFVAASAVG
+335 
-346 VGAYQNISNAATKAD
+346 
-361 HTDSL
+361 
-366 WESIKQR
+366 E
-373 WSAGGWYNNQ
+373 
-383 QNIQALSPEQRKKDQ
+383 QALKKNGGTLDFKPDQ
-398 DERSFWES
+398 DSAY
-406 TKNLLSQAV
+406 LSPQQQATQKMLDAV
-415 NALISPAGAASMQ
+415 KFQ
-428 PNIVGGYQP
+428 P
-437 NVPLNALPEQ
+437 LPEQ

-504 GKAFLQAMAGEFGAL
+504 GKAFLQAMAGEFGVL
-519 EGKYGLPAGLLSSV
+519 EGKYGLPAGLLSSLSD
-533 AATESGGDP
+533 AESGGDP

-563 MGLKG
+563 LGLKG

-595 LEKTLASYN
+595 LEKALASYN

-679 NRVMLMAGY
+679 NRVMLLAGY

>member
-29 DDLKKQR
+29 NDLKKQR
-36 EDAKKTAKEMAEQG
+36 EDAKNTAKEMAEQG

-236 WVVLNQ
+236 WVLLNQ

-282 KVESFFGAIESGAKV
+282 KVESFFGAIESGAKA

-302 RSVGGWENA
+302 RSVGCWENA
-311 IKLLVATWV
+311 IKLLIGLKVATWV

-335 PAWFVAASAVG
+335 PAWFIAASAVG

-373 WSAGGWYNNQ
+373 WDAGGWYNNQ
-383 QNIQALSPEQRKKDQ
+383 QNMQALSPEQRKKDQ

-437 NVPLNALPEQ
+437 NVPLNA
-447 RRQQQ
+447 
-452 DERDYWESTKN
+452 
-463 LLSKIADALIS
+463 
-474 PAGAATMQPDTSG
+474 
-487 YQPNVPLNAQ
+487 Q

-504 GKAFLQAMAGEFGAL
+504 GKAFLQAMAGEFGVL

-542 FAVSPK
+542 FAESK
-548 GAKGPFQFMDGTARD
+548 AGAKGLFQFMPGTAKD

-568 MDVYD
+568 RDVFD

-579 AAARY
+579 AAGRY
-584 LRYLLDATGGD
+584 LRFLLDATGGD

-648 AGGVYNFYGT
+648 SGATYQFYGT

>member
-16 DTSDFRKGQKDVS
+16 DTSQFRKGQQEVS

-36 EDAKKTAKEMAEQG
+36 EDAKNTAKEMAEQG

-79 LVKNTTSSLMDL
+79 FVKSTTSGLMDL
-91 SIQSKALGM
+91 SIQSKALGLS
-100 TARELDGFGKAAES
+100 ARELDGWSKSAEA
-114 AGSSFERITAALQG
+114 AGSSAEKISASLQG
-128 FQAAKQGSL
+128 FQGAIQGARVGDYSSSI
-137 FGDTSS
+137 FG
-143 PIFSGMRMLTAL
+143 GLAQLNAL
-155 TGDTFDVYSKD
+155 TGQNFDVWGQD
-166 AKSLARSYLES
+166 ASSLAKTSLDA
-177 LRKVKDP
+177 LRKISDP
-184 NIRRQIGAMGGFDD
+184 NLRRQVGLSLGFDD
-198 ATIQRNQE
+198 ATLQRNQE
-206 GRFLPDVDRL
+206 GKFLPDVDRL
-216 TKSSGITDASVKGA
+216 TKSSGITDASTKGA
-230 KEFTEA
+230 KEFTAA
-236 WVVLNQ
+236 WAELGQNLDTVKNQIYVGLIPTIRDLNGLLIEWSSGNAKSSSFFKELKRDINDITGIDLGSWTLSGDLRNLKDNFSMLGKVLNHLG
-242 NLETTKNQ
+242 NALNELNNGNFSKAAD
-250 FYTFLIPYVREFN
+250 EFKKAWYGTEDGKPTGN
-263 GVLLQLSN
+263 DALPGV
-271 WMKSHP
+271 
-277 DEMRQ
+277 
-282 KVESFFGAIESGAKV
+282 
-297 ADNAA
+297 
-302 RSVGGWENA
+302 
-311 IKLLVATWV
+311 
-320 MGITKAFTGLFALTP
+320 TKAA
-335 PAWFVAASAVG
+335 
-346 VGAYQNISNAATKAD
+346 
-361 HTDSL
+361 
-366 WESIKQR
+366 E
-373 WSAGGWYNNQ
+373 
-383 QNIQALSPEQRKKDQ
+383 QALKKNGGTLDFKPDQ
-398 DERSFWES
+398 DSAY
-406 TKNLLSQAV
+406 LSPQQQATQKMLDAV
-415 NALISPAGAASMQ
+415 KFQ
-428 PNIVGGYQP
+428 P
-437 NVPLNALPEQ
+437 LPEQ

-519 EGKYGLPAGLLSSV
+519 EGKYGLPAGLLSSLS
-533 AATESGGDP
+533 AAESGGDP
-542 FAVSPK
+542 YAVSPK

-563 MGLKG
+563 LGLKG

-679 NRVMLMAGY
+679 NRVMLLAGY

>member
-16 DTSDFRKGQKDVS
+16 DTSQFRKGQQEVS

-36 EDAKKTAKEMAEQG
+36 EDAKNTAKEMAEQG

-79 LVKNTTSSLMDL
+79 FVKSTTSGLMEL
-91 SIQSKALGM
+91 SIQAKSLGM
-100 TARELDGFGKAAES
+100 TAKELDGVGKAAEA
-114 AGSSFERITAALQG
+114 AGSSVEKISAALQG
-128 FQAAKQGSL
+128 FQNAKQLAKVGVYDTPVQEAAIRLNSL
-137 FGDTSS
+137 THDSFNIRDDSAQT
-143 PIFSGMRMLTAL
+143 
-155 TGDTFDVYSKD
+155 TFRKI
-166 AKSLARSYLES
+166 LES
-177 LRKVKDP
+177 ARKVTDP
-184 NIRRQIGAMGGFDD
+184 DIRRQILQLVGIDD
-198 ATIQRNQE
+198 AINQRNQE
-206 GRFLPDVDRL
+206 GKFLPDVDRL
-216 TKSSGITDASVKGA
+216 TKSSGITDASTKGA
-230 KEFTEA
+230 KEFTAA
-236 WVVLNQ
+236 WAELGQNLDTVKNQIYVGLIPTIRDLNGLLIEWSSGNAKSSSFFKELKRDINDITGIDLGSWTLSGDLRNLKDNFSMLGKVLNHLG
-242 NLETTKNQ
+242 NALNELNNGNFSKAAD
-250 FYTFLIPYVREFN
+250 EFKKAWYGTEDGKPTGN
-263 GVLLQLSN
+263 DALPGVTSNSQSIYENSTYKKYNDLLNKYLPE
-271 WMKSHP
+271 WL
-277 DEMRQ
+277 
-282 KVESFFGAIESGAKV
+282 
-297 ADNAA
+297 
-302 RSVGGWENA
+302 GG
-311 IKLLVATWV
+311 
-320 MGITKAFTGLFALTP
+320 TP
-335 PAWFVAASAVG
+335 S
-346 VGAYQNISNAATKAD
+346 D
-361 HTDSL
+361 
-366 WESIKQR
+366 
-373 WSAGGWYNNQ
+373 
-383 QNIQALSPEQRKKDQ
+383 RKKDQ
-398 DERSFWES
+398 DEKSYWDT
-406 TKNLLSQAV
+406 TK
-415 NALISPAGAASMQ
+415 
-428 PNIVGGYQP
+428 
-437 NVPLNALPEQ
+437 
-447 RRQQQ
+447 
-452 DERDYWESTKN
+452 T
-463 LLSKIADALIS
+463 LLSKIADAIVT
-474 PAGAATMQPDTSG
+474 PAGASSLEPSIGG

-542 FAVSPK
+542 YAVSPK

-563 MGLKG
+563 LGLKG

-595 LEKTLASYN
+595 LEKALASYN

-648 AGGVYNFYGT
+648 SGATYQFYGT

-679 NRVMLMAGY
+679 NRVMLLAGY

>member
-1 MAATVIDALLVTLGL
+1 MAATVIDALLITLGL

-72 TAGGLMS
+72 TAGGLIS
-79 LVKNTTSSLMDL
+79 FVKSTTSGLMDL

-100 TARELDGFGKAAES
+100 SAKELDGWAKSAEA
-114 AGSSFERITAALQG
+114 AGSSAEKITNVLKG
-128 FQAAKQGSL
+128 FQDAKQGAT
-137 FGDTSS
+137 FGDFTNPLYEVA
-143 PIFSGMRMLTAL
+143 PILRRL
-155 TGDTFDVYSKD
+155 TGVEINTSKD
-166 AKSLARSYLES
+166 DVPTIA
-177 LRKVKDP
+177 RKVFSALQKVKNP
-184 NIRRQIGAMGGFDD
+184 AMRRVLAERVGIDD
-198 ATIQRNQE
+198 ATLQRNQE
-206 GRFLPDVDRL
+206 GQFLPDVDRL
-216 TKSSGITDASVKGA
+216 TKSSGITDASTKGA
-230 KEFTEA
+230 KEFTAA
-236 WVVLNQ
+236 WAELGQNLDTVKNQIYEGLIPTIRDLNGLLKEWSSGNVKSSSFFKELKRDINDITGIDLGGWTLSSDLRNLKDNFSMLGKVLNHLG
-242 NLETTKNQ
+242 NALNELNNGNFSKAAD
-250 FYTFLIPYVREFN
+250 EFKKAWYGTEDGKPTGN
-263 GVLLQLSN
+263 DALPGVTSNSQSIYENSTYKKYNDLLNKYLPE
-271 WMKSHP
+271 WL
-277 DEMRQ
+277 
-282 KVESFFGAIESGAKV
+282 
-297 ADNAA
+297 
-302 RSVGGWENA
+302 GG
-311 IKLLVATWV
+311 
-320 MGITKAFTGLFALTP
+320 TP
-335 PAWFVAASAVG
+335 S
-346 VGAYQNISNAATKAD
+346 D
-361 HTDSL
+361 
-366 WESIKQR
+366 
-373 WSAGGWYNNQ
+373 
-383 QNIQALSPEQRKKDQ
+383 RKKDQ
-398 DERSFWES
+398 DEKSYWDT
-406 TKNLLSQAV
+406 TK
-415 NALISPAGAASMQ
+415 
-428 PNIVGGYQP
+428 
-437 NVPLNALPEQ
+437 
-447 RRQQQ
+447 
-452 DERDYWESTKN
+452 T
-463 LLSKIADALIS
+463 LLSKIADAIVT
-474 PAGAATMQPDTSG
+474 PAGASSLEPSIGG

-542 FAVSPK
+542 FAESK
-548 GAKGPFQFMDGTARD
+548 AGAKGLFQFMPGTAKD

-568 MDVYD
+568 RDVYD
-573 PHKSAD
+573 PHKSAE
-579 AAARY
+579 AAAKY
-584 LRYLLDATGGD
+584 LRWLMDATGGD

-648 AGGVYNFYGT
+648 TGGVYNFYGT

>member
-16 DTSDFRKGQKDVS
+16 DTSQFRKGQQEVS

-36 EDAKKTAKEMAEQG
+36 EDAKNTAKEMAEQG

-79 LVKNTTSSLMDL
+79 FVKSTTSGLMEL
-91 SIQSKALGM
+91 SIQAKSLGM
-100 TARELDGFGKAAES
+100 TAKELDGVGKAAEA
-114 AGSSFERITAALQG
+114 AGSSVEKISAALQG
-128 FQAAKQGSL
+128 FQNAKQLAKVGVYDTPVQEAAIRLNSL
-137 FGDTSS
+137 THDSFNIRDDSAQT
-143 PIFSGMRMLTAL
+143 
-155 TGDTFDVYSKD
+155 TFRKI
-166 AKSLARSYLES
+166 LES
-177 LRKVKDP
+177 ARKVTDP
-184 NIRRQIGAMGGFDD
+184 DIRRQILQLVGIDD
-198 ATIQRNQE
+198 AINQRNQE
-206 GRFLPDVDRL
+206 GKFLPDVDRL
-216 TKSSGITDASVKGA
+216 TKSSGITDASTKGA
-230 KEFTEA
+230 KEFTAA
-236 WVVLNQ
+236 WAELGQNLDTVKNQIYVGLIPTIRDLNGLLIEWSSGNAKSSSFFKELKRDINDITGIDLGSWTLSGDLRNLKDNFSMLGKVLNHLG
-242 NLETTKNQ
+242 NALNELNNGNFSKAAD
-250 FYTFLIPYVREFN
+250 EFKKAWYGTEDGKPTGN
-263 GVLLQLSN
+263 DALPGV
-271 WMKSHP
+271 
-277 DEMRQ
+277 
-282 KVESFFGAIESGAKV
+282 
-297 ADNAA
+297 
-302 RSVGGWENA
+302 
-311 IKLLVATWV
+311 
-320 MGITKAFTGLFALTP
+320 TKAA
-335 PAWFVAASAVG
+335 
-346 VGAYQNISNAATKAD
+346 
-361 HTDSL
+361 
-366 WESIKQR
+366 E
-373 WSAGGWYNNQ
+373 
-383 QNIQALSPEQRKKDQ
+383 QALKKNGGTLDFKPAQDSAYLSPQQ
-398 DERSFWES
+398 
-406 TKNLLSQAV
+406 QATQKMLDAV
-415 NALISPAGAASMQ
+415 KFQ
-428 PNIVGGYQP
+428 P
-437 NVPLNALPEQ
+437 LPEQ

-497 AARLGAK
+497 AARIGAK

-533 AATESGGDP
+533 AGTESGGDP

-563 MGLKG
+563 LGLKG

-679 NRVMLMAGY
+679 NRVMLLAGY

>member
-79 LVKNTTSSLMDL
+79 LVKSTTSGLMDL
-91 SIQSKALGM
+91 SIQSKALGLS
-100 TARELDGFGKAAES
+100 ARELDGWSKSAEA
-114 AGSSFERITAALQG
+114 AGSSAEKISASLQG
-128 FQAAKQGSL
+128 FQGAIQGARVGDYSSSI
-137 FGDTSS
+137 FG
-143 PIFSGMRMLTAL
+143 GLAQLNAL
-155 TGDTFDVYSKD
+155 TGQNFDVWGQD
-166 AKSLARSYLES
+166 ASSLAKTSLDA
-177 LRKVKDP
+177 LRKISDP
-184 NIRRQIGAMGGFDD
+184 NLRRQVGLSLGFDD
-198 ATIQRNQE
+198 ATLQRNQE
-206 GRFLPDVDRL
+206 GKFLPDVDRL
-216 TKSSGITDASVKGA
+216 TKSSGITDASTKGA
-230 KEFTEA
+230 KEFTAA
-236 WVVLNQ
+236 WAELNQ
-242 NLETTKNQ
+242 SLETTKNQ
-250 FYTFLIPYVREFN
+250 FYTFLIPYVRDFN
-263 GVLLQLSN
+263 VVLRDLSN

-277 DEMRQ
+277 EEMKQ
-282 KVESFFGAIESGAKV
+282 KVDAFFGAIESGAKM
-297 ADNAA
+297 ADKAA
-302 RSVGGWENA
+302 QEVGGWENA
-311 IKLLVATWV
+311 IKLLIGLKVATWV

-383 QNIQALSPEQRKKDQ
+383 QNIQAVSPEQRKKDQ

-437 NVPLNALPEQ
+437 NVPLNA
-447 RRQQQ
+447 
-452 DERDYWESTKN
+452 
-463 LLSKIADALIS
+463 
-474 PAGAATMQPDTSG
+474 
-487 YQPNVPLNAQ
+487 Q

-519 EGKYGLPAGLLSSV
+519 EGKYGLPAGLLSSLS
-533 AATESGGDP
+533 AAESGGDP
-542 FAVSPK
+542 YAVSPK

-563 MGLKG
+563 LGLKG

-679 NRVMLMAGY
+679 NRVMLLAGY

>member
-16 DTSDFRKGQKDVS
+16 DTSQFRKGQQEVS

-36 EDAKKTAKEMAEQG
+36 EDAKNTAKEMAEQG

-72 TAGGLMS
+72 TAGGLIS
-79 LVKNTTSSLMDL
+79 FVKSTTSGLMDL
-91 SIQSKALGM
+91 SIQSKALGLS
-100 TARELDGFGKAAES
+100 ARELDGWSKSAEA
-114 AGSSFERITAALQG
+114 AGSSAEKISASLQG
-128 FQAAKQGSL
+128 FQGAIQGARVGDYSSSI
-137 FGDTSS
+137 FG
-143 PIFSGMRMLTAL
+143 GLAQLNAL
-155 TGDTFDVYSKD
+155 TGQNFDVWGQD
-166 AKSLARSYLES
+166 ASSLAKTSLDA
-177 LRKVKDP
+177 LRKISDP
-184 NIRRQIGAMGGFDD
+184 NLRRQVGLSLGFDD
-198 ATIQRNQE
+198 ATLQRNQE
-206 GRFLPDVDRL
+206 GKFLPDVDRL
-216 TKSSGITDASVKGA
+216 TKSSGITDASTKGA
-230 KEFTEA
+230 KEFTAA
-236 WVVLNQ
+236 WAELGQNLDTVKKQIYVGLIPTIRDLNGLLIEWSSGNAKSSSFFKELKRDINDITGIDLGSWTLSGDLRNLKDNFSMLGKVLNHLG
-242 NLETTKNQ
+242 NALNELNSGNFSKAAD
-250 FYTFLIPYVREFN
+250 EFKKAWYGTEDGKPTGN
-263 GVLLQLSN
+263 DALPGV
-271 WMKSHP
+271 
-277 DEMRQ
+277 
-282 KVESFFGAIESGAKV
+282 
-297 ADNAA
+297 
-302 RSVGGWENA
+302 
-311 IKLLVATWV
+311 
-320 MGITKAFTGLFALTP
+320 TKAA
-335 PAWFVAASAVG
+335 
-346 VGAYQNISNAATKAD
+346 
-361 HTDSL
+361 
-366 WESIKQR
+366 E
-373 WSAGGWYNNQ
+373 
-383 QNIQALSPEQRKKDQ
+383 QALKKNGGTLDFKPDQ
-398 DERSFWES
+398 DSAY
-406 TKNLLSQAV
+406 LSPQQQATQKMLDAV
-415 NALISPAGAASMQ
+415 KFQ
-428 PNIVGGYQP
+428 P
-437 NVPLNALPEQ
+437 LPEQ

-533 AATESGGDP
+533 AGTESGGDP

-563 MGLKG
+563 LGLKG

-595 LEKTLASYN
+595 LEKALASYN

-648 AGGVYNFYGT
+648 SGATYQFYGT

-679 NRVMLMAGY
+679 NRVMLLAGY

>member
-16 DTSDFRKGQKDVS
+16 DTSQFRKGQQEVS

-36 EDAKKTAKEMAEQG
+36 EDAKNTAKEMAEQG

-79 LVKNTTSSLMDL
+79 FVKSTTSGLMEL
-91 SIQSKALGM
+91 SIQAKSLGM
-100 TARELDGFGKAAES
+100 TAKELDGVGKAAEA
-114 AGSSFERITAALQG
+114 AGSSVEKISAALQG
-128 FQAAKQGSL
+128 FQNAKQLAKVGVYDTPVQEAAIRLNSL
-137 FGDTSS
+137 THDSFNIRDDSAQT
-143 PIFSGMRMLTAL
+143 
-155 TGDTFDVYSKD
+155 TFRKI
-166 AKSLARSYLES
+166 LES
-177 LRKVKDP
+177 ARKVTDP
-184 NIRRQIGAMGGFDD
+184 DIRRQILQLVGIDD
-198 ATIQRNQE
+198 AINQRNQE
-206 GRFLPDVDRL
+206 GKFLPDVDRL
-216 TKSSGITDASVKGA
+216 TKSSGITDASTKGA
-230 KEFTEA
+230 KEFTAA
-236 WVVLNQ
+236 WAELGQNLDTVKNQIYVGLIPTIRDLNGLLIEWSSGNAKSSSFFKELKRDINDITGIDLGSWTLSGDLRNLKDNFSMLGKVLNHLG
-242 NLETTKNQ
+242 NALNELNNGNFSKAAD
-250 FYTFLIPYVREFN
+250 EFKKAWYGTEDGKPTGN
-263 GVLLQLSN
+263 DALPGV
-271 WMKSHP
+271 
-277 DEMRQ
+277 
-282 KVESFFGAIESGAKV
+282 
-297 ADNAA
+297 
-302 RSVGGWENA
+302 
-311 IKLLVATWV
+311 
-320 MGITKAFTGLFALTP
+320 TKAA
-335 PAWFVAASAVG
+335 
-346 VGAYQNISNAATKAD
+346 
-361 HTDSL
+361 
-366 WESIKQR
+366 E
-373 WSAGGWYNNQ
+373 
-383 QNIQALSPEQRKKDQ
+383 QALKKNGGTLDFKPDQ
-398 DERSFWES
+398 DSAY
-406 TKNLLSQAV
+406 LSPQQQATQKMLDAV
-415 NALISPAGAASMQ
+415 KFQ
-428 PNIVGGYQP
+428 P
-437 NVPLNALPEQ
+437 LPEQ

-452 DERDYWESTKN
+452 DERDYWERTKN

-519 EGKYGLPAGLLSSV
+519 EGKYGLPGGLLSSLSAV
-533 AATESGGDP
+533 ESGGDP
-542 FAVSPK
+542 YAVSPK

-563 MGLKG
+563 LGLKG

-609 VQKKGMDNLPS
+609 VKKKGMDNLPS

-679 NRVMLMAGY
+679 NRVMLLAGY

>member
-50 KKAASFFSSIKT
+50 KKAAAFFGSIKT
-62 ELLALTGVTV
+62 ELLALTGVAV
-72 TAGGLMS
+72 TAGGLIS
-79 LVKNTTSSLMDL
+79 FVKSTTSGLMDL
-91 SIQSKALGM
+91 SIQSKALGLS
-100 TARELDGFGKAAES
+100 ARELDGWSKSAEA
-114 AGSSFERITAALQG
+114 AGSSAEKISASLQG
-128 FQAAKQGSL
+128 FQGAIQGARVGDYSSSI
-137 FGDTSS
+137 FG
-143 PIFSGMRMLTAL
+143 GLAQLNAL
-155 TGDTFDVYSKD
+155 TGQNFDVWGQD
-166 AKSLARSYLES
+166 ASSLAKTSLDA
-177 LRKVKDP
+177 LRKISDP
-184 NIRRQIGAMGGFDD
+184 NLRRQVGLSLGFDD
-198 ATIQRNQE
+198 ATLQRNQE
-206 GRFLPDVDRL
+206 GKFLPDVDRL
-216 TKSSGITDASVKGA
+216 TKSSGITDVSTKGA
-230 KEFTEA
+230 KEFTAA
-236 WVVLNQ
+236 WAELNQ
-242 NLETTKNQ
+242 SLETTKNQ
-250 FYTFLIPYVREFN
+250 FYTFLIPYVRDFN
-263 GVLLQLSN
+263 VVLRDLSN

-277 DEMRQ
+277 EEMKQ
-282 KVESFFGAIESGAKV
+282 KVDAFFGAIESGAKM
-297 ADNAA
+297 ADKAA
-302 RSVGGWENA
+302 QAVGGWENA
-311 IKLLVATWV
+311 IKIIIGASVGGKLLFFLANLSKALLVLT
-320 MGITKAFTGLFALTP
+320 GITLPGWL
-335 PAWFVAASAVG
+335 VAASAVG
-346 VGAYQNISNAATKAD
+346 VGAYQNISNAATKED

-383 QNIQALSPEQRKKDQ
+383 QNMQAVSPEQRKKDQ

-428 PNIVGGYQP
+428 PNIVG
-437 NVPLNALPEQ
+437 
-447 RRQQQ
+447 
-452 DERDYWESTKN
+452 
-463 LLSKIADALIS
+463 
-474 PAGAATMQPDTSG
+474 G

-563 MGLKG
+563 LGLKG

-648 AGGVYNFYGT
+648 SGATYQFYGT

-679 NRVMLMAGY
+679 NRVMLLAGY